1 MDTIKNYKESINN
14 NEEKV
19 NDINGSLRY
28 LMKKMEEFNKE
39 LKEEINNFKLYKE
52 NDINVILKNFY
63 QDKLNNDIEIDKL
76 FNNNN

>member
-1 MDTIKNYKESINN
+1 
-14 NEEKV
+14 
-19 NDINGSLRY
+19 
-28 LMKKMEEFNKE
+28 MKKMEEFNKE
-39 LKEEINNFKLYKE
+39 LKEEIKNFKLFKE